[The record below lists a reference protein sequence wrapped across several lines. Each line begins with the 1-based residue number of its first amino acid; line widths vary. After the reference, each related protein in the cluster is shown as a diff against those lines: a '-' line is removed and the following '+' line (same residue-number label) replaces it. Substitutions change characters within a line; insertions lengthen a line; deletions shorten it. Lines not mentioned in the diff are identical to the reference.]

1 MEIEYHARHPM
12 TNSVAS
18 ERTPRRSSL
27 SRYVTF
33 SSPNLLKRF
42 FLMCSGATRELLY
55 APSCITELNK
65 YSMLG
70 AIIFF
75 TAGFAALSGGYA
87 AYTAFR
93 DPAVATALGVLW
105 GLFIFTL
112 DRLIVSGIRKQQHEP
127 SDTWSVLVGKSLRG
141 LLQAFPRIVLAVFL
155 SIVIATPLELKL
167 FEREIQLYLAQ
178 DTQMR
183 AIEAEQLANE
193 EFPELE
199 NLRTRNTELLHLLQ
213 AKEERRDTLRDQAFA
228 EAEGLGG
235 THMRGKGPVYAD
247 RRAEFESYQK
257 ELDEFRRHV
266 NTQIAANNATLTS
279 LEAQKQQRLVVVK
292 TVAEDA
298 HGLLARLNALHQLAR
313 DRENLAL
320 GWAIL
325 FIFFIFLAVETAP
338 VLTKVMSGYGPYDKL
353 LERRETEV
361 LLQEGQQL
369 RGAQERITA
378 AAQYRRNMESAMRR
392 VELQQLQVVMQ
403 HMANDPQLRQAH
415 AALTAQ
421 MTAQVIEKLSQD
433 LATLCDLSP
442 DAPDPSGVRA
452 YQSTK
457 AAFARHV
464 AEVLAHARN
473 VKRRTEA

>member
-1 MEIEYHARHPM
+1 M
-12 TNSVAS
+12 TSSVAS
-18 ERTPRRSSL
+18 ERTPHPSSPP
-27 SRYVTF
+27 RYVAF
-33 SSPNLLKRF
+33 SAPNLLKRF

-55 APSCITELNK
+55 TPSCITELNK

-112 DRLIVSGIRKQQHEP
+112 DRLIVSGIRTPHHEP
-127 SDTWSVLVGKSLRG
+127 SDTWVVLVGKSLRG
-141 LLQAFPRIVLAVFL
+141 IIQAFPRIVLAVFL

-167 FEREIQLYLAQ
+167 FEREIQWSMAQ

-193 EFPELE
+193 EFLDIE
-199 NLRTRNTELLHLLQ
+199 NLRTRNTVLLQLLQ
-213 AKEERRDTLRDQAFA
+213 AKEARRDTLRDQAVA
-228 EAEGLGG
+228 EAVGLGG
-235 THMRGKGPVYAD
+235 TRTRGKGPVYAD
-247 RRAEFESYQK
+247 RQAEFERYQQ
-257 ELDEFRRHV
+257 ELEEFRRQV
-266 NTQIAANNATLTS
+266 NTQVAANTAAMTR
-279 LEAQKQQRLVVVK
+279 LEAQKQQRLAVVK
-292 TVAEDA
+292 TVAEHA

-313 DRENLAL
+313 DQENRAL

-325 FIFFIFLAVETAP
+325 CIFFVFLAVETAP
-338 VLTKVMSGYGPYDKL
+338 VLTKVLSGYGPYDKL
-353 LERRETEV
+353 LERMETEV

-378 AAQYRRNMESAMRR
+378 AAQHWRNMERAVRSI
-392 VELQQLQVVMQ
+392 ELQQLQVVMQ
-403 HMANDPQLRQAH
+403 NLANDPQLIQAQ

-421 MTAQVIEKLSQD
+421 MTAQVMEKLSHD
-433 LATLCDLSP
+433 LATIGGLSL
-442 DAPDPSGVRA
+442 DAPDPSGVPA

-457 AAFARHV
+457 AAFGRHG
-464 AEVLAHARN
+464 AQVLAHARN
-473 VKRRTEA
+473 VKRHTEA